1 KFVTFLACPAV
12 APPLT
17 ARALWAQ
24 GFHRDMREKRAA
36 EAAAAASVDEELDE
50 VESEVERAA
59 ASAAAVAAA
68 SAPSVDE
75 EDDEEVEVE
84 QVRLGGPP
92 PISFR
97 LLGRPPRLELAELLK
112 QCSAERAPGRGR
124 RGRRWRTRSSA
135 AVAGAGRPAGRGG
148 RDGRR
153 GAARARAGAG
163 GATWPSEARSAHP
176 ARAAAL
182 GAQRGAA
189 PIPED
194 AEPPTRRRRPR
205 GGDADDRFRRAPRH
219 PRHHV
224 TQAHDAA
231 VGPALPLP
239 GPGAERSRGGGG
251 GGGGGG
257 CRGAHTPASAS
268 SRASSATDTDQ
279 GREYVLDEQEEG
291 DDYIAEEPEF
301 AEVTAADMSASA
313 VSSDMTASAD
323 LTTSAEASAEER
335 TVYEAAAGPAPALA
349 ETPPRD
355 SPPGSASPGSDSFEL
370 LEKPDLTDDYV
381 VVEEVGREAD
391 EGDAEGQSV
400 RHNGRRRRPAR
411 RARAAPQRG
420 APRRATTGRG
430 GRRRRRHLPA
440 AAVTRLTRV
449 QYYPAGPTARPRDT
463 LGPSTRRWP
472 RRRLRPPAPGPA
484 CAGTGVRTHPPEPDP
499 EVEAGKK
506 WIEMQFQAEHAA
518 ALAYG
523 YDMEFE
529 RGPLEDIK
537 EEEANDFDQSS
548 GRVGSMGSYQ
558 TSIGSFGSVKES
570 FSSTPEYDVLAGRRF
585 FTRSG
590 EHDDVSMS
598 SLQEFE
604 QLERQL
610 ALENARKRSHGSQD
624 SLNGT
629 GSMSGGR
636 SAGSG
641 SGSSGSF
648 GNRHGGG
655 GGGGGG
661 PPLVGSAGAHLYSR
675 SGQGDDVSLS
685 SLKEFEGLETA
696 CIEAARIETRAL
708 QEEQALLSEIE
719 EGHESQVSES
729 ESCDTMSAAAAAAP
743 AGESAD
749 SDDYE
754 RRMFEIDEIIR
765 QAQSNVERF
774 AEAHE
779 RLEAAAPTPAVV
791 AAPVVPVRVLADFSA
806 PAPHTWRDAGDDAT
820 RTSSDSL
827 EDAPPSASAAD
838 ADAALRAST
847 DSLSTQDGGRP
858 LGRRH
863 DTSARPSSSSWGSP
877 RPGPLTRFHRAAA
890 RRHGHHGRRLWIRVD
905 WPAAPQPSHHGL
917 HRGGRRASGGRCE
930 PRAGDRFQLQRA
942 RRRLS
947 SSGAELLAELAAPA
961 RRPAGRPSRRPRRP
975 CWAHRLLGAVP
986 PRATHAT
993 YQ

>member
-506 WIEMQFQAEHAA
+506 WIEMQ
-518 ALAYG
+518 
-523 YDMEFE
+523 
-529 RGPLEDIK
+529 
-537 EEEANDFDQSS
+537 
-548 GRVGSMGSYQ
+548 
-558 TSIGSFGSVKES
+558 
-570 FSSTPEYDVLAGRRF
+570 
-585 FTRSG
+585 
-590 EHDDVSMS
+590 
-598 SLQEFE
+598 
-604 QLERQL
+604 
-610 ALENARKRSHGSQD
+610 D